1 MILDVNNFGSY
12 DIDEEKVSLG
22 TMAGSNNPISAVSY
36 SKKCTSD
43 EIESINSDIVEISD
57 EVQKLQNT
65 LRITT
70 ELLQSETSEH
80 AETQVMLITAGEK

>member
-1 MILDVNNFGSY
+1 VILDVNNFGSY
-12 DIDEEKVSLG
+12 DIDEEKVSL
-22 TMAGSNNPISAVSY
+22 GSNNPISAVSY